1 MKQKRLFKDL
11 LVLLVLTF
19 IVLFFLNYKEYSKIK
34 KIEFE
39 SSKIKFKENSVKR
52 KYGIVESDIL
62 RWRKTIDDMFEL
74 RKYLYSK
81 KEIPLLRFEIEK
93 LLFSSSIMPK
103 EESVSIRK
111 FSSLYGE
118 VVIKFKASISD
129 TMLYSLSKKIKEFP
143 KLIYIKSL
151 RTTNSG
157 GVEIEIGGVYFEK

>member
-34 KIEFE
+34 RIRFE
-39 SSKIKFKENSVKR
+39 SSKIKFKERSVKR

-81 KEIPLLRFEIEK
+81 KEIPVLRFEIEK

-151 RTTNSG
+151 RTTNWG